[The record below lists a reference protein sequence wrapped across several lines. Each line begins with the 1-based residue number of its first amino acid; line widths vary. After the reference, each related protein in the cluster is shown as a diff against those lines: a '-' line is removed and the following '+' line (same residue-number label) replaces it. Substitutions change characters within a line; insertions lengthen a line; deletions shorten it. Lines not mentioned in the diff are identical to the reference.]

1 MLTYNGKI
9 IDPAHID
16 PYSINISDIAH
27 SLSQLCRFGGHT
39 RTYYSVANHSLLVA
53 MNVPAE
59 DAFVGL
65 MHDAAE
71 AYCQDLIYPI
81 KQMLPKYA
89 DIEAG
94 IWEAIAWRF
103 KLPEKIPQS
112 VKDMDGIVCAT
123 EIRDLMP
130 SNRENSI
137 INITPL
143 PYHIQPLSQAAS
155 RHCFLKEFH
164 KQRGLRNA
172 KR

>member
-9 IDPAHID
+9 IDFAHID
-16 PYSINISDIAH
+16 PYAINISDIAH

-39 RTYYSVANHSLLVA
+39 RIFYSVANHSLLVA

-59 DAFVGL
+59 DAFSGL
-65 MHDAAE
+65 MHDATE
-71 AYCQDLIYPI
+71 AYCQDLIGPI
-81 KQMLPKYA
+81 KQVISGYA
-89 DIEAG
+89 DIEAS

-112 VKDMDGIVCAT
+112 VKDMDKIVCMT
-123 EIRDLMP
+123 EIRDLMSGHIETIP
-130 SNRENSI
+130 SEAVTLEHR
-137 INITPL
+137 
-143 PYHIQPLSQAAS
+143 IQPLSQAAS